1 MALLKQ
7 TLTFSRSAWPQTQM
21 KWFDGLKNMFAS
33 NCRLRELVSVLDRG
47 TLASKG
53 ITVVCVL

>member
-21 KWFDGLKNMFAS
+21 KWFDGLKNVCQH
-33 NCRLRELVSVLDRG
+33 CRLRELVCVLDRG
-47 TLASKG
+47 L
-53 ITVVCVL
+53 